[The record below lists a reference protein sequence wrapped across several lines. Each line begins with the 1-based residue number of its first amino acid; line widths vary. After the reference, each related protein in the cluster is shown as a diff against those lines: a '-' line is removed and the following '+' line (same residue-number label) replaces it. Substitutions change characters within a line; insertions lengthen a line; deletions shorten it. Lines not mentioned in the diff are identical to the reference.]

1 MKQLVMSESDII
13 RAIKSNKYSP
23 MEYLASR
30 IFKENI
36 EDVEITKDSI
46 ILWNDSIND
55 YSSYRYCTE
64 DIDIISNFIEEWED
78 FFSGHIAQFNLDPIS
93 FCVEENF

>member
-1 MKQLVMSESDII
+1 MSESDII
-13 RAIKSNKYSP
+13 RAIKSNKHSP

-36 EDVEITKDSI
+36 SDVEITKDSI

-55 YSSYRYCTE
+55 YISYRYCRE
-64 DIDIISNFIEEWED
+64 DIDAVSNFIEEWED
-78 FFSGHIAQFNLDPIS
+78 FASGHTTQFNIEPVV